1 MRTLRNLFLALV
13 LSGVTAARGA
23 DCPLIFPASDSG
35 WYNGANFHD
44 PENNNYIV
52 GYHAPGATEL
62 RNFFV
67 FDLPVLNGAVAG
79 AQLRIYTFTINAPP
93 GAETFELHHVNTP
106 VSTLVAGE
114 GTGVTNVFNDLGDGL
129 LYATRAV
136 TNTEANSFITLTLNS
151 NAIAALNAASG
162 QRFALGG
169 RLSTLAATPGVD
181 EKLFAYSSGSAPNVE
196 LTLTFAGTNAPFL
209 FQQPPPLLVT
219 NSGSPVTFSGSACGA
234 EPLRYRWFFNGV
246 PLNQTNSTL
255 TLSAPSSASSGTYF
269 VVVTNV
275 FGSITSAPTEL
286 LVDGFAPVIFNLPS
300 ELSVL
305 TGQSVGLY
313 VAVNGNPYPALQ
325 WQIAGLDIPG
335 ATSNFYDVPAALTLQ
350 SFMFSLVATNLLGA
364 VTNHVTLRPEPMLFY
379 GPYDQQVS
387 GGETVYVSVD
397 VSGQPPFTYQ
407 WRRDG
412 TNLPGAITRTLTF
425 TNFPAGASN
434 GFAVVVTNPYGTRTS
449 AVATV
454 TSPAFDPPVTLMPTA
469 TPLARYGRDSVL
481 FAQASGALPMR
492 FQWLFNGQPLA
503 GETNASLLLLNFSAD
518 QSGSYSHLATNQFGT
533 ATSPA
538 LLLSGITEPASLYPR
553 TTSREAFAG
562 DVVSL
567 LCLPFGSPR
576 PRLQWQRDGTNL
588 PGATNLSLVFTNATP
603 ADSGYYLLQASNGFS
618 STVIGISLGVQPRR
632 ALDRWTWR
640 NSRPQANDLFCAA
653 FGNGRFVAGGAGGS
667 ILTSTNGTDW
677 TVTSLSRDLNVR
689 HAVFADG
696 LFAVL
701 TDGLLDQPI
710 LFTST
715 NGTDWQPQALTVP
728 GQASLHFVN
737 GEFVLVNFASTELLT
752 LLRSTDARNWSRH
765 ILPAPRNYSY
775 ESGVSLA
782 AGQGH
787 QVLVNGDETLVSTDG
802 LRWEKHAGPP
812 YQNGLAFANGL
823 FVVTT
828 FLGEVWTSGDGR
840 AWFLRH
846 TVPPATSGELR
857 PLNSAAGGQGQIIA
871 VGDDGTIVR
880 STDGQTWTTANATT
894 TRKLRD
900 VIFNGTEW
908 LVTGNDGVLLTSPNG
923 VTWTDRRAGRTR
935 DLYGI
940 IFTNQQFVAVG
951 YEGTVLTSPDALTW
965 TTRVSGTTRDLHTIT
980 YANGLYVAGG
990 RNGAIITSPN
1000 AVNWTTRAT
1009 PTTNYIERLAWGGGR
1024 FVAATTHGTILS
1036 STNGLTW
1043 TQHAHP
1049 APPDS
1054 EFEGLAFGGGRFV
1067 MAGVSTDS
1075 RVHSVMLASSNG
1087 VDWVNTSVDVGKGL
1101 RGVAHDGQQFLAV
1114 GNDGVVVFSSDG
1126 LNWGAP
1132 QFVTPFRNWRHVR
1145 AALGHFIAVGN
1156 DGAVADFATFGNI
1169 GWHPHTS
1176 VAAQNLHD
1184 VAYGAGKFVAVG
1196 NAGTILQSEFAVPHF
1211 STPAYTNG
1219 VTRFRITGGLEEQY
1233 RVESSLFLNFW
1244 PTVGIYTND
1253 GNGVTF
1259 TNTGNPF
1266 QGFYRAVSP

>member
-1 MRTLRNLFLALV
+1 MRAALNNFLLLLSLTLTLRA
-13 LSGVTAARGA
+13 A
-23 DCPLIFPASDSG
+23 DCPLVFPVSDAG
-35 WYNGANFHD
+35 WYNAANFHD

-52 GYHAPGATEL
+52 GYHAPGAAEL

-67 FDLPVLNGAVAG
+67 FDLPVLSGAVAG

-93 GAETFELHHVNTP
+93 GAETLELHHVATP

-114 GTGVTNVFNDLGDGL
+114 GAGVTNVFNDLGDGL

-136 TNTEANSFITLTLNS
+136 TNTQANSFITLTLNS

-169 RLSTLAATPGVD
+169 RLSTLAAAPGVD
-181 EKLFAYSSGSAPNVE
+181 EKLFAYSSGRAPYVE

-209 FQQPPPLLVT
+209 FQQPPPLLLT
-219 NSGSPVTFSGSACGA
+219 NSGSPVTFSVSACGA

-255 TLSAPSSASSGTYF
+255 TLGAPSSASSGTYF

-275 FGSITSAPTEL
+275 FGAVTSAPTEL
-286 LVDGFAPVIFNLPS
+286 LVDGFAPIIFNLPS

-305 TGQSVGLY
+305 AGQPVGLSAS
-313 VAVNGNPYPALQ
+313 VSGSPYPALQ
-325 WQIAGLDIPG
+325 WQVAGLDIPG
-335 ATSNFYDVPAALTLQ
+335 ATSSYYEVPAALTLQ
-350 SFMFSLVATNLLGA
+350 SFTFSLVATNLLGA

-379 GPYDQQVS
+379 GPQDQQVS
-387 GGETVYVSVD
+387 GGETVYVEVSM
-397 VSGQPPFTYQ
+397 SGQPPFTYQ

-412 TNLPGAITRTLTF
+412 TNLPGAITRTITF
-425 TNFPAGASN
+425 TNFPLGTSN
-434 GFAVVVTNPYGTRTS
+434 SFAVVVTNPYGTRTS

-454 TSPAFDPPVTLMPTA
+454 TSPAFDPPSAFTPTA
-469 TPLARYGRDSVL
+469 PQLPRFGRDTVL
-481 FAQASGALPMR
+481 FVQRAGALPMR
-492 FQWLFNGQPLA
+492 LQWLFNGQPLA
-503 GETNASLLLLNFSAD
+503 GETNSSLTLLIFSAS
-518 QSGSYSHLATNQFGT
+518 QQGGYSYAVTNQFGT
-533 ATSPA
+533 DVSPA
-538 LLLSGITEPASLYPR
+538 LLLSGGFEPASLYAL

-562 DVVSL
+562 DVVGL
-567 LCLPFGSPR
+567 LGRPFGSP
-576 PRLQWQRDGTNL
+576 PPSLQWQHHGTNL
-588 PGATNLSLVFTNATP
+588 PGATNLSLLFTNVTP
-603 ADSGYYLLQASNGFS
+603 AESGFYLLQASNILNN
-618 STVIGISLGVQPRR
+618 TVVGISLTVQPRR

-640 NSRPQANDLFCAA
+640 NPRPQGNDLHGAA
-653 FGNGRFVAGGAGGS
+653 FGNGRWVAGGEGGS
-667 ILTSTNGTDW
+667 LITSTNGADW
-677 TVTSLSRDLNVR
+677 TVTSLSQALNVR
-689 HAVFADG
+689 HAVFGNG

-701 TDGLLDQPI
+701 TEGALDPPI

-715 NGTDWQPQALTVP
+715 NGTDWLPQALTVP

-737 GEFVLVNFASTELLT
+737 GEFVLVSFSSTELLT
-752 LLRSTDARNWSRH
+752 LFRSTDARNWSRH
-765 ILPAPRNYSY
+765 ILPAQYY
-775 ESGVSLA
+775 YGTVVGLASGN
-782 AGQGH
+782 GH
-787 QVLVNGDETLVSTDG
+787 QVLVNGYEALVSTDG
-802 LRWEKHAGPP
+802 TRWEQHACPAYP
-812 YQNGLAFANGL
+812 SRLVFANGL

-828 FLGEVWTSGDGR
+828 YFGEVWTSADGR

-846 TVPPATSGELR
+846 TVSPAASGSTR
-857 PLNSAAGGQGQIIA
+857 QLNSAAGGQGQIIA
-871 VGDDGTIVR
+871 VGKDGTIVR

-894 TRKLRD
+894 TRHLQE
-900 VIFNGTEW
+900 VIFTGTEW

-923 VTWTDRRAGRTR
+923 VTWTDRRVGRTR

-951 YEGTVLTSPDALTW
+951 YEGTVLTSPEALTW
-965 TTRVSGTTRDLHTIT
+965 TVRASGTTRDLHAIT

-990 RNGAIITSPN
+990 RVGTIITSPN
-1000 AVNWTTRAT
+1000 AVNWTTRTT

-1024 FVAATTHGTILS
+1024 FVAAATHGTILS
-1036 STNGLTW
+1036 STNGFTW
-1043 TQHAHP
+1043 TEQTHS
-1049 APPDS
+1049 APPDT
-1054 EFEGLAFGGGRFV
+1054 EFEGVAFGGGRFV
-1067 MAGVSTDS
+1067 MVGVNTDS
-1075 RVHSVMLASSNG
+1075 RAHSVMLASSNG

-1114 GNDGVVVFSSDG
+1114 GNDGVVIFSSNG
-1126 LNWGAP
+1126 LNWAAP

-1145 AALGHFIAVGN
+1145 AALGHFITVGN
-1156 DGAVADFATFGNI
+1156 NGAVADFATFGNV
-1169 GWHPHTS
+1169 GWHPDTS

-1244 PTVGIYTND
+1244 STVGTYTND

-1259 TNTGNPF
+1259 TNAGHPF